1 MSKDIVRGVRLTK
14 ATDDWLI
21 AKASGVR
28 GRISEIIELALVE
41 MRNEMEGKRTRRS
54 RRK

>member
-14 ATDDWLI
+14 GTDEWLI

-41 MRNEMEGKRTRRS
+41 MRQNMEAKRMNR

>member
-14 ATDDWLI
+14 GTDEWLI

-41 MRNEMEGKRTRRS
+41 MRQRQSSKPSSRS
-54 RRK
+54 RK